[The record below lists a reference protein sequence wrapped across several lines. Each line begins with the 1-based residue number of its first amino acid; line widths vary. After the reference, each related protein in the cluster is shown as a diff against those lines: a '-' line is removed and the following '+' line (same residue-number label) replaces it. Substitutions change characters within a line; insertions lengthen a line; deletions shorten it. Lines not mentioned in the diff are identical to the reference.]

1 MSSKPAQTATQRNNP
16 SHLFASNRGK
26 GQNASMTS
34 DTIAGDLAA
43 FKRSGGRI
51 EVLGTT
57 PIRANISSFRSR
69 GNAQSKRPTAAKA
82 AAKTAAKKASG

>member
-1 MSSKPAQTATQRNNP
+1 MSSKRTARATQRNNP
-16 SHLFASNRGK
+16 SHLFASSRGK
-26 GQNASMTS
+26 SQTGSMTS

-43 FKRSGGRI
+43 FKKSGGRI

-69 GNAQSKRPTAAKA
+69 GNAQSKRATTAKP
-82 AAKTAAKKASG
+82 AAKKANG